1 MQPGTESAP
10 RRDRRSDGI
19 SPRAYEMLSDAWYF
33 GQRSRIWDHLVA
45 ASGARPRQ
53 KVLEIGCGTGYFA
66 RRIAPVV
73 GPSGLVVG
81 IDPSPP
87 FLDYAAAHAP
97 PNCTFYPA
105 RAQNL
110 PIGDASFDVV
120 VSSLTFHHICA
131 GASCRGDTGGAPGFA
146 AGRTGVVSRPGGRA
160 CIADVCPPRTRLL
173 ERVVSAAHGR
183 AEMHD
188 LFNSLRAMMAETG
201 FSTVATWQ
209 PVVCR
214 DCATSRPNAPVI

>member
-19 SPRAYEMLSDAWYF
+19 SPRAYEIFSGAWHF
-33 GQRSRIWDHLVA
+33 GQRARIWDHLVA
-45 ASGARPRQ
+45 VSGARPSQ
-53 KVLEIGCGTGYFA
+53 KVLAIGCGTGYFA

-87 FLDYAAAHAP
+87 SLDYAAAHAP

-110 PIGDASFDVV
+110 PFADASFDVV
-120 VSSLTFHHICA
+120 VSSLTFHHIAPEHRVA
-131 GASCRGDTGGAPGFA
+131 GIQEALR
-146 AGRTGVVSRPGGRA
+146 VLRPGGWA

-188 LFNSLRAMMAETG
+188 LFNRLRAMMAETG
-201 FSTVATWQ
+201 FSTVATGR
-209 PVVCR
+209 VV
-214 DCATSRPNAPVI
+214 ATVLHHGRTPP

>member
-19 SPRAYEMLSDAWYF
+19 SPRAYEMFSDAWYF

-110 PIGDASFDVV
+110 PFADASFDVV
-120 VSSLTFHHICA
+120 VSSLTFHHIAPEHRVA
-131 GASCRGDTGGAPGFA
+131 GIQEALR
-146 AGRTGVVSRPGGRA
+146 VLRPGGRA

-201 FSTVATWQ
+201 FSTVATGRVSRLCYITAER
-209 PVVCR
+209 PR
-214 DCATSRPNAPVI
+214 DLTAPSA